1 MTLWM
6 KGPLIQYLDVA
17 FRRQVPTKYRI
28 QLHTNFKFFY
38 VLRLLDL
45 PSLLSIKYLTSA
57 QRSEIICLAS
67 PCARIMS
74 THVMGSIA
82 SNTIP
87 SSLSSWCHG
96 GGQHSLV

>member
-6 KGPLIQYLDVA
+6 KEPLIQYLDVA
-17 FRRQVPTKYRI
+17 FRGHVPMKHTI

-38 VLRLLDL
+38 DLQLLDL

-57 QRSEIICLAS
+57 QRSEISCLTS
-67 PCARIMS
+67 PCARIMT

-82 SNTIP
+82 FNAIP